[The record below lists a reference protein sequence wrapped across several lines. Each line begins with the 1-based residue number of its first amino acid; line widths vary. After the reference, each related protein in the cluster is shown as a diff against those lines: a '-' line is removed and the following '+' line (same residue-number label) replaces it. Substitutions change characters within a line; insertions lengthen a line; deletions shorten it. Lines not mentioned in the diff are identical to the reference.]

1 MTTPLQEISL
11 QVPGTFQIPELFLQ
25 GDPALTATALT
36 LGAESC
42 RILTKEAFTK
52 VRNETHQEIIAEVR
66 KKTDQEIAQ
75 IKRER
80 EETEERLEQITKKV
94 RRLEQDQSIHED
106 RIRQEERRNRE
117 EIAKEKDARIQ
128 ALEQQLRESSKTLT
142 EGFQALKEQ
151 MIRNTTGSTN
161 KGKEGEAHVEE
172 LLKLAYGSAPSF
184 DLNPVAKEGHK
195 GDFLMEYEGAKLLW
209 EVKNYSR
216 MVNKEEV
223 EKLHRDMRE
232 NPEAAVGIMISLQT
246 GIVGHTKAGDIDIE
260 FIGTSTST
268 SGIRCIVYIS
278 NFHQRQDKVFYLQS
292 LRPLFD
298 LVAKQ
303 SQQSGSADAAA
314 MAEEET
320 ENSKELDALRARSIL
335 VQNLLA
341 THQAQIQRQFNSLT
355 NHKKRSEQ
363 MFAELQSLVRESEG
377 HVREL
382 LRVIIGNGDVSLTS
396 GALKNLSERIFKK
409 TNATEMNEK
418 ERTFLLWLLSVTD
431 EDEYGQIT
439 IKDLVDKARASEEAF
454 PEKEVRGYRETL
466 FQDVAWQ
473 KGGKLVLGLKWRD
486 EGFNRDGR

>member
-11 QVPGTFQIPELFLQ
+11 QLPFNYQIPELYLQ
-25 GDPALTATALT
+25 GNPELIATALT

-42 RILTKEAFTK
+42 RILTEEAYTK
-52 VRNETHQEIIAEVR
+52 VRNETHQEIISEV
-66 KKTDQEIAQ
+66 KKQTDQEIISLRKQ
-75 IKRER
+75 KED
-80 EETEERLEQITKKV
+80 TEELLEQTSRKI
-94 RRLEQDQSIHED
+94 RRLEQDLSVHEE

-128 ALEQQLRESSKTLT
+128 ALEQQLRESRESSKSLT
-142 EGFQALKEQ
+142 EGFQQLREQ

-161 KGKEGEAHVEE
+161 RGKEGEAQVEE

-195 GDFLMEYEGAKLLW
+195 GDFIMDYERTKLLW

-216 MVNKEEV
+216 MVNKDEV

-260 FIGTSTST
+260 FIGSGTGTTS
-268 SGIRCIVYIS
+268 IRCIVYIS

-292 LRPLFD
+292 LRPLLD

-303 SQQSGSADAAA
+303 SQQIRGDLITP
-314 MAEEET
+314 EESE
-320 ENSKELDALRARSIL
+320 EAKQLEALRSRSVL

-341 THQAQIQRQFNSLT
+341 THQAQIQRHFNSLT

-363 MFAELQSLVRESEG
+363 MFAELQSFVRESEG
-377 HVREL
+377 HVREM
-382 LRVIIGNGDVSLTS
+382 LRVIIGNIDESLTTDE
-396 GALKNLSERIFKK
+396 LKHLSERVFKK
-409 TNATEMNEK
+409 TSSVEMNEK
-418 ERTFLLWLLSVTD
+418 ERKFLLWLLKVAE

-439 IKDLVDKARASEEAF
+439 IKDLVDKARDSEEAF
-454 PEKEVRGYRETL
+454 SEKEVRGYRETL
-466 FQDVAWQ
+466 FQDLAWQ
-473 KGGKLVLGLKWRD
+473 KGGKLIVGLKWRD
-486 EGFNRDGR
+486 